1 MTTRTLLLAL
11 AASMTA
17 VPLAAQQ
24 SEYNLRL
31 VEAQAKARYTPPL
44 CPLKPVNAKVDKGI
58 GLLRKAYDA
67 KTPAERSAS
76 LDEARKT
83 ILAAITQEAQGPN
96 AAAWYYLG
104 RVSLMQGDAAGTD
117 SAFTK
122 AQELVPS
129 CEIDITQYRQNN
141 WAILANA
148 ALEFQRKGQSDS
160 ALALF
165 REASKLFRGLPHV
178 YSNMGVVFA
187 NTGREDSAAVYFQK
201 ALTIAEKDTSLTE
214 DRNVAALNLAIM
226 YQRTNRHPEAIAA
239 LHRYLTWKPDDL
251 DAKKALASSF
261 RSAGM
266 ADSAVAV
273 EQAMVAGFAKTNLDS
288 LDLQD
293 LLAVGVAAF
302 NAARYPDAA
311 AAFAKAVKRNPWS
324 RDSRYNLANTYLAM
338 ARQAHDSAAALRKAK
353 LPNDAAKR
361 DSLGWINDSSLVAE
375 ALRLLEIEPMNE
387 DAIRLLAQGQRSL
400 KQDEAVLKT
409 AERLVGLPFSVE
421 VSGFQMSA
429 AGARFTGE
437 AVGRSPQDVNG
448 KPIKAAP
455 VTLVLEFV
463 DQTGTVVDSKELSIP
478 VLAKDAKK
486 PIELE
491 GKGAGIVGWRYHAK

>member
-1 MTTRTLLLAL
+1 MTTRTILFAL
-11 AASMTA
+11 AASLTA

-24 SEYNLRL
+24 SGTNLRL

-44 CPLKPVNAKVDKGI
+44 CPLKAVNSKVDKGI

-67 KTPAERSAS
+67 KTPADRAAS

-83 ILAAITQEAQGPN
+83 IAAAITQEAQGTS
-96 AAAWYYLG
+96 AAAWYYLA
-104 RVSLMQGDAAGTD
+104 RVSLMQGDAAGAD

-141 WAILANA
+141 WAVLANA

-187 NTGREDSAAVYFQK
+187 NTNREDSAAVYFQK

-226 YQRTNRHPEAIAA
+226 YQRTNRHPEAIAM
-239 LHRYLTWKPDDL
+239 LHKYLAWKPDDI
-251 DAKKALASSF
+251 DAKKALAISF
-261 RSAGM
+261 RNAGM
-266 ADSAVAV
+266 ADSAAAV
-273 EQAMVAGFAKTNLDS
+273 EQAMVAGFSKSNLDS

-302 NAARYPDAA
+302 NASKYPEAADA
-311 AAFAKAVKRNPWS
+311 FGRAVKRNPWS

-338 ARQAHDSAAALRKAK
+338 KDYPK
-353 LPNDAAKR
+353 LIEETTK
-361 DSLGWINDSSLVAE
+361 LI
-375 ALRLLEIEPMNE
+375 EIEPMNE
-387 DAIRLLAQGQRSL
+387 DALRLLAQGQRNL

-429 AGARFTGE
+429 AGAKFIGE

-448 KPIKAAP
+448 KPIKPAP

-463 DQTGTVVDSKELSIP
+463 DLSGTVVDSKEIAIP
-478 VLAKDAKK
+478 VLAKDAKQA
-486 PIELE
+486 IEVE